1 MISSIIVIES
11 QCIHQSEMDDM
22 GTKMYFIE
30 YITGCVHLYYCI
42 SEGVRRQLACE
53 KLEFTIQN
61 IVYLGFLTLK

>member
-1 MISSIIVIES
+1 
-11 QCIHQSEMDDM
+11 
-22 GTKMYFIE
+22 MYFIE

-42 SEGVRRQLACE
+42 SEGVGRQLAWE